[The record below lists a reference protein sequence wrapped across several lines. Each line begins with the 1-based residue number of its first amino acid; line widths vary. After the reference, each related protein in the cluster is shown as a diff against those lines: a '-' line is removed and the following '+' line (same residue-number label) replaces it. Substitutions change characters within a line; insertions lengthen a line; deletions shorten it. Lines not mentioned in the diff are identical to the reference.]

1 MHTEAHQ
8 TTSLNA
14 EWYNTVTT
22 ASHSYSIGDN
32 YAEPFYRTGWVC
44 PKCGRVLSPDTTAC
58 PCSEPGKTTVTTT
71 TGTAPYWES
80 LPKTYSSNLED
91 YLDEL
96 NKQSERELTEE
107 EKKELWRKF
116 YCSAIQNTN
125 I

>member
-1 MHTEAHQ
+1 MHTEAEQ
-8 TTSLNA
+8 IATLNA
-14 EWYNTVTT
+14 EWYNTKTT
-22 ASHSYSIGDN
+22 ASQSYSIGDN

-71 TGTAPYWES
+71 TGTTPYWES
-80 LPKTYSSNLED
+80 LPKTYSSNLND

-96 NKQSERELTEE
+96 KKQSERELTEE

-116 YCSAIQNTN
+116 YC
-125 I
+125 

>member
-1 MHTEAHQ
+1 MHIGEQ
-8 TTSLNA
+8 VTSLNA
-14 EWYNTVTT
+14 EWYNTQTVTPQ
-22 ASHSYSIGDN
+22 SYSIGDN

-44 PKCGRVLSPDTTAC
+44 PKCGRVLSPDTGVC
-58 PCSEPGKTTVTTT
+58 PCSESGRTTITT
-71 TGTAPYWES
+71 TGTTPYWES

-116 YCSAIQNTN
+116 YCMIN
-125 I
+125 